1 MMNTSEKIAELRKLM
16 AERNIDVYYV
26 PNADDHLSDE
36 YTADYY
42 KSKSW
47 LSGFSGD
54 SGFVVVTKDFAGL
67 WTDGRYFTQA
77 EDELAGSEVELMRMG
92 QAGVPTVREFLVE
105 HTPDNGILG
114 FDGRMVSASETLFL
128 QKALQ
133 KKHATMHISEDL
145 VGMIW
150 EDRPSLPKE
159 KIFVLDEACTGES
172 VAERIAKVRE
182 KMQEKEADVL
192 VLNALEDPC
201 WVLNVRGNDIP
212 CTPVPYAFAL
222 LSDNEVRY
230 YIDMDKVDEE
240 VKQYFADNGVLV
252 CAYDAV
258 YEDIAS
264 LENKT
269 VWADLSKMNTKMYD
283 MLGKGNNRLYNE
295 ASPVAMMR
303 AIKNEVERKNTRNAH
318 IKDGVAM
325 VRFIRWVK
333 ENVSYGDMTELSAAD
348 KLYALRQMGEGY
360 IEPSFETISAY
371 QENAAMMHYTATEE
385 KYSPVKARGFL
396 LVDSG
401 GTYLDGTTDITRTI
415 SLGGLTEEE
424 KKYYTLVLKGHLDL
438 AHARFL
444 YGTTGNNLDIL
455 ARAPLWNLHIDYQCG
470 TGHGVGHVLSVHEGP
485 HGVRWGVRGNLI
497 PLEEG
502 MIVTD
507 EPGIYLPHELG
518 IRIENELL
526 VEKEEENFYG
536 QWMHFANLTFCPY
549 DLDAIDVQ
557 YLSDE
562 NIAEINT
569 YHETVYETLAP
580 YLDEG
585 DKAWLKNATRKIER

>member
-1 MMNTSEKIAELRKLM
+1 MNTSEKIAELRKLM
-16 AERNIDVYYV
+16 EERNIDVYYV

-42 KSKSW
+42 KCKSW
-47 LSGFSGD
+47 LSGFSGE
-54 SGFVVVTKDFAGL
+54 SGCVVVTKDFAGL

-92 QAGVPTVREFLVE
+92 QAGVPTVRDFLIE
-105 HTPDNGILG
+105 HTPENGLLG
-114 FDGRMVSASETLFL
+114 FDGRMVSAEETLFL
-128 QKALQ
+128 NKALRT
-133 KKHATMHISEDL
+133 KHASMHIQEDL

-150 EDRPSLPKE
+150 KDRPSLPQE
-159 KIFVLDEACTGES
+159 KIYVLDEKYTGES
-172 VAERIAKVRE
+172 VETRIAKVRE
-182 KMQEKEADVL
+182 KMVEKGADVL
-192 VLNALEDPC
+192 VLTALEDPC

-222 LSDNEVRY
+222 LGEDEVHY
-230 YIDMDKVDEE
+230 YIDETKVNEE
-240 VKQYFADNGVLV
+240 VRHYFKENGVLV
-252 CAYDAV
+252 HPYDAI
-258 YEDIAS
+258 YEEISS
-264 LENKT
+264 LKDKT

-283 MLGKGNNRLYNE
+283 LLADGGNRVLNE
-295 ASPVAMMR
+295 ACPVAMMR
-303 AIKNEVERKNTRNAH
+303 AIKNEVERKNTLNAH
-318 IKDGVAM
+318 IKDGIAM

-333 ENVSYGDMTELSAAD
+333 ENVIRGDMTELSAAD
-348 KLYALRQMGEGY
+348 KLYALRELGEGY

-371 QENAAMMHYTATEE
+371 QENAAMMHYTATKE
-385 KYSPVKARGFL
+385 KYAAVKARGFL

-415 SLGGLTEEE
+415 SLGGLTEVE

-438 AHARFL
+438 ANARFL

-455 ARAPLWNLHIDYQCG
+455 ARAPLWNNHIDYQCG

-549 DLDAIDVQ
+549 DLEAIDVR

-562 NIAEINT
+562 NIAEINS
-569 YHETVYETLAP
+569 YHETVYETLSP
-580 YLDEG
+580 YLNDEE
-585 DKAWLKNATRKIER
+585 KAWLKEATRKIAK